1 VFNFGVLLYSRAFFI
16 AFFFLFGI
24 IHQQCIAYFS
34 VFIKLRI
41 ILNLDFWTKTSGTWI
56 NIFSVLVG
64 TGLGLLFKDRL
75 SAKVQTIITQ
85 GVGLLT
91 VWIGLSM
98 ANSMSQVVAGGID
111 GAVLGLLA
119 MVIGG
124 VIGEW
129 LQIEE
134 RLTIL
139 GEWLKQKFK
148 GQGRFTE
155 GFVASSLLFCVG
167 PMALIGSF
175 NNGLNGDNTLLTI
188 KSTMDGVISIA
199 LANIYGVGVGFS
211 ALIILVYQGGLS
223 LMVGLVANTV
233 PDAQNNPYLLIIVG
247 VGGLM
252 IVAIGCNLLEL
263 VKIRVGSFLPAIA
276 IAPGTYFLFSYF

>member
-1 VFNFGVLLYSRAFFI
+1 M
-16 AFFFLFGI
+16 
-24 IHQQCIAYFS
+24 
-34 VFIKLRI
+34 
-41 ILNLDFWTKTSGTWI
+41 NLDFWAKTSGTWI
-56 NIFSVLVG
+56 NIFAVFIG
-64 TGLGLLFKDRL
+64 TGLGLLFRGRL
-75 SAKVQTIITQ
+75 SEKIQTIITQ

-91 VWIGLSM
+91 IWIGLSM
-98 ANSMSQVVAGGID
+98 ADSMGKVSAGGID

-119 MVIGG
+119 MIVGG
-124 VIGEW
+124 VTGEL

-134 RLTIL
+134 RLAIL
-139 GEWLKQKFK
+139 GNWLKRKFK
-148 GQGRFTE
+148 GKGRFTE

-175 NNGLNGDNTLLTI
+175 NNGLSGANTILTI

-211 ALIILVYQGGLS
+211 ALIILIYQGGLS
-223 LMVGLVANTV
+223 LIIGLLANTV
-233 PDAQNNPYLLIIVG
+233 PDAENSPYLLSITG

-252 IVAIGCNLLEL
+252 IMAIGCNLLEL

-276 IAPGTYFLFSYF
+276 IAPLVYFLFDYL

>member
-1 VFNFGVLLYSRAFFI
+1 
-16 AFFFLFGI
+16 
-24 IHQQCIAYFS
+24 
-34 VFIKLRI
+34 
-41 ILNLDFWTKTSGTWI
+41 LNLDFWTKTSGTWI

-64 TGLGLLFKDRL
+64 TSLGLLFKDRL
-75 SAKVQTIITQ
+75 STKVQTIITQ

-91 VWIGLSM
+91 IWIGLSM
-98 ANSMSQVVAGGID
+98 ANSMGKVSINGID

-119 MVIGG
+119 MLLGG
-124 VIGEW
+124 VTGEW

-134 RLTIL
+134 RLATL
-139 GEWLKQKFK
+139 GDWLKHKFK
-148 GQGRFTE
+148 GKGRFTE

-175 NNGLNGDNTLLTI
+175 NNGLSGDNTLLTI

-211 ALIILVYQGGLS
+211 ALIILTYQGGLS
-223 LMVGLVANTV
+223 LLIGLVANTV
-233 PDAQNNPYLLIIVG
+233 PDAENSPYLLIITG

-252 IVAIGCNLLEL
+252 ILAIGCNLLEL

-276 IAPGTYFLFSYF
+276 IAPLVYFLFSYF

>member
-1 VFNFGVLLYSRAFFI
+1 M
-16 AFFFLFGI
+16 
-24 IHQQCIAYFS
+24 
-34 VFIKLRI
+34 
-41 ILNLDFWTKTSGTWI
+41 NLDFWAKTSGTWI
-56 NIFSVLVG
+56 NIFTVVLG
-64 TGLGLLFKDRL
+64 TALGLLFKDRL
-75 SAKVQTIITQ
+75 GSQIQTIITQ

-98 ANSMSQVVAGGID
+98 ANSMGKVESSGID

-119 MVIGG
+119 MVLGG
-124 VIGEW
+124 VTGEW

-134 RLTIL
+134 KLATV
-139 GEWLKQKFK
+139 GDWLKKKFK
-148 GQGRFTE
+148 GKGKFTE

-167 PMALIGSF
+167 PMTLIGSL
-175 NNGLNGDNTLLTI
+175 NNGLNGDNSLLVI
-188 KSTMDGVISIA
+188 KSTMDGIISIA

-223 LMVGLVANTV
+223 IVAGVVGSSIPN
-233 PDAQNNPYLLIIVG
+233 PENNPYLLLITG

-276 IAPGTYFLFSYF
+276 IAPFVYLLASYL